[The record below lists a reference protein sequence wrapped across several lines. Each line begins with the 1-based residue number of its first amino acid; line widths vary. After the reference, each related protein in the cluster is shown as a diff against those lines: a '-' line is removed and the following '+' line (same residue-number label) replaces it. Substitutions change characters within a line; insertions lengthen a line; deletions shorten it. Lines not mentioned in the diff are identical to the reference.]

1 MATPTVLFPD
11 GGLVDAT
18 GTVPLG
24 QTIPTG
30 KTITNP
36 TDTVTL
42 VLSTGESVTIG
53 KVAEL
58 MRLITAMRNMQ
69 VWYIMPTE
77 DIIIMLVDSKALIIA
92 EANFQNQK
100 LMQSCC
106 LTYNQG
112 QLAWLQRGTAAIL
125 TTDEALQSVGHYR
138 KLSSAYTSNY
148 DLQQP
153 TGSFSPR
160 MLVVDYAFSASAGA
174 TAQGTQFRD
183 SPPLT
188 WPTVAGLS

>member
-11 GGLVDAT
+11 GGLVDSVGVA
-18 GTVPLG
+18 LG

-36 TDTVTL
+36 NDPVTL

-106 LTYNQG
+106 PTYLQG
-112 QLAWLQRGTAAIL
+112 QIAWLQRGTAAIL

-138 KLSSAYTSNY
+138 KLPSAYTSNY
-148 DLQQP
+148 DLQQS

-188 WPTVAGLS
+188 WPTVAALS